1 MAAVSNPMQVE
12 KRDGH
17 ITEPLVQSKERLNPS
32 YAWRR
37 YHSSFYLFGGVSF
50 GCASPL
56 FFPALET
63 AATLT
68 VAGYLFTL
76 GSLAFTI
83 ADATEW
89 WYFRGGCLFDA
100 PNCVDAVDRR
110 GEGET
115 MGDGVNFAI
124 SAVGSFTYFV
134 GSCFF
139 IPAIAN
145 YALGSDIFALGSLVI
160 VVAQVAKL
168 VRAHR
173 SVGLDAD
180 RPATTI
186 DALAGVG
193 GLFYFCGSWP
203 EPTAT
208 YATFFTLGGVAYFAS
223 AVVMQYRYFVTLP
236 LPPQGATTSLGPFLP
251 VAV

>member
-32 YAWRR
+32 YGWRR

-68 VAGYLFTL
+68 VAGYLFTF

-89 WYFRGGCLFDA
+89 WYFRGGCLFDR

-124 SAVGSFTYFV
+124 STVGSFTYFV

-139 IPAIAN
+139 IPASA
-145 YALGSDIFALGSLVI
+145 SM
-160 VVAQVAKL
+160 VVAG
-168 VRAHR
+168 R
-173 SVGLDAD
+173 SASRPTD
-180 RPATTI
+180 RCARTSLATCATTMT
-186 DALAGVG
+186 
-193 GLFYFCGSWP
+193 S
-203 EPTAT
+203 EP
-208 YATFFTLGGVAYFAS
+208 S
-223 AVVMQYRYFVTLP
+223 AKMSEPSV
-236 LPPQGATTSLGPFLP
+236 
-251 VAV
+251 